1 MAYIGTNFKKRYMLT
16 IGGVLSLLTGTSVY
30 YLSTDQLTSG
40 DYILIL
46 ASIAVAI
53 ATLIVVVPLKKDYDK
68 GLPVT
73 DEFSQNSSYKAGYYS
88 WITTL
93 WIVIA
98 MMLFEGV
105 LIRVL
110 DLEELAIEHLA
121 GIIVFS
127 SVITFLVLSQY
138 FFKRGRMD

>member
-1 MAYIGTNFKKRYMLT
+1 MTYIGTNFSKNYKLT

-30 YLSTDQLTSG
+30 YLSTDELTFG

-53 ATLIVVVPLKKDYDK
+53 ATLIVVVPLKRDYDK

-73 DEFSQNSSYKAGYYS
+73 DEFSQNSSYRAGYYS

-93 WIVIA
+93 WIVVA
-98 MMLFEGV
+98 VMLFDDL

-110 DLEELAIEHLA
+110 NLEELAIEHLG